1 MLLFLKKNFDLIFL
15 LTISFLPFIA
25 LGNIFLFLTFFLFLA
40 FGEKISSIDFQSSFL
55 ILYIIFSTF
64 SIVFSQDF
72 YRSLQEGKEILN
84 FLIYF
89 LSLIYFSKKI
99 KNENLIFAFLIPSL
113 FLSSYGII
121 EFFVKGLND
130 KNYRIHSLLSHYM
143 TYTGILLIYFA
154 ILISYSFL
162 SGNKKYK
169 KFTIFGASLTI
180 PPMFLSL
187 TRNAWIG
194 LFSILFFLLLFFKKR
209 FLIFLFL
216 IPLIFILIFPSTIG
230 KRVFSIFD
238 LKDKTNIDRIKMWKA
253 SFNIFL
259 KKPITGFGLGI
270 PQKDYIF
277 FREEG
282 AIRYRIPHFHSNLFQ
297 ILPER
302 GIFASLS
309 YLGFVIFS
317 LINGYKRRY
326 NWRGLATFLS
336 VFAISVAG
344 FFEFNFGD
352 TEILW
357 LTLISSNLWREADED
372 I

>member
-1 MLLFLKKNFDLIFL
+1 MLLLLNKKLDLFFF
-15 LTISFLPFIA
+15 LTIVSLPFIA
-25 LGNIFLFLTFFLFLA
+25 LGNIFLFLTFFLFII
-40 FGEKISSIDFQSSFL
+40 FKEKISSIDFQTSFL
-55 ILYIIFSTF
+55 ILYIIFSLF

-72 YRSLQEGKEILN
+72 YHSLFEGKEILN

-89 LSLIYFSKKI
+89 LSLVYFSKKL

-121 EFFVKGLND
+121 EFFIKGLED
-130 KNYRIHSLLSHYM
+130 KNYRIHSLQSHYM

-154 ILISYSFL
+154 ILISYSFF
-162 SGNKKYK
+162 SENKKYK
-169 KFTIFGASLTI
+169 KFTIFGAFLTI
-180 PPMFLSL
+180 PPIFLSL

-194 LFSILFFLLLFFKKR
+194 LFSVLFFLLLFFKKKY
-209 FLIFLFL
+209 LIFLFL
-216 IPLIFILIFPSTIG
+216 IPLILILIFPTQIG
-230 KRVFSIFD
+230 KRAKSIFD
-238 LKDKTNIDRIKMWKA
+238 LKDKTNIDRVKMWKA

-277 FREEG
+277 FREEN

-302 GIFASLS
+302 GIFALIS
-309 YLGFVIFS
+309 YFGFIISS
-317 LINGYKRRY
+317 LINGYKRRN

-336 VFAISVAG
+336 VLGISVAG

-357 LTLISSNLWREADED
+357 LTLLSSNIWREADEN